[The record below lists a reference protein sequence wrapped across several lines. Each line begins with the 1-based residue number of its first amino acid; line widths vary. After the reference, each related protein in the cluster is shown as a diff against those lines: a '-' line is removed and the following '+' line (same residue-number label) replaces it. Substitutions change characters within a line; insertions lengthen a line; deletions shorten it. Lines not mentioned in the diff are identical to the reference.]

1 MPPEDTTSAT
11 YVKRRLAS
19 HLTTVLRMTQPLR
32 DRAREV
38 LAMMVR
44 ILLLLTLLAAAPA
57 GPVTYDRLLHADR
70 EPHNW
75 LSYSGNYAGHR
86 YSPLSQI
93 NRTNVKYLQLK
104 WSYHP
109 LYAKNGNAQNKMEN
123 TPLVVDGIMY
133 TGTALEAVAL
143 DAVTGRQYW
152 KLPRPL
158 DPKAYY
164 NAYEVNKGMAHR
176 RRTLFWATVD
186 CHLLAIDA
194 KTGRVIW
201 DKVLADYRKGY
212 QYNIAPLVVRNMVI
226 LGPATNEAGANCW
239 VAAYD
244 IKTGKEL
251 WRFDTAPT
259 SADAPAAKTWMGDS
273 WKHGGSPI
281 WNAGSYDPETNLTF
295 WGTGNPNPGWNG
307 DTRTPADN
315 LYSDCVIALD
325 ADTGKLKWHYPVHA
339 GRRIRLGRHAGAGA
353 RRHGVAGP
361 AAQVDAVGQPQ
372 RLLLRAGP
380 RHRPVPDGQGVR
392 QADVEPRL
400 RREGR
405 PIKNPEF
412 WPKPM
417 GGIVVS
423 PGTQGGTN
431 WYPPSYSPH
440 TGLFYVPTWENSG
453 GRSAKYRRRRMEG
466 GPALHR
472 SRPRRPMPRR
482 HRTRLRPA
490 AGRHVPQRNSARRK
504 KATARSA
511 RSIRRPARRSGT
523 SRWSTSP
530 SPACSPPPAISCS
543 AAEWKATS
551 SRSTPGPVNC
561 SGTSISAAPAPA
573 VPSAMPSTASS
584 TSSARARARC
594 SCSRCRSDRL
604 VPRRRPRSP
613 WGASIFFSPATGRS
627 RTVWP
632 IRLARDAAERRPLGD
647 FPRSD

>member
-1 MPPEDTTSAT
+1 MA
-11 YVKRRLAS
+11 A
-19 HLTTVLRMTQPLR
+19 
-32 DRAREV
+32 
-38 LAMMVR
+38 R
-44 ILLLLTLLAAAPA
+44 ILILFTLLAAVAAP
-57 GPVTYDRLLHADR
+57 GPVTFDRLLHADR

-93 NRTNVKYLQLK
+93 DRTNVKYLQLK

-143 DAVTGRQYW
+143 DAVTGRQFW
-152 KLPRPL
+152 KLARPL

-164 NAYEVNKGMAHR
+164 NAYEVNKGMALAGD
-176 RRTLFWATVD
+176 TLFWATVD

-201 DKVLADYRKGY
+201 DKLLADFKKGY
-212 QYNIAPLVVRNMVI
+212 QYNVAPLIVRNMVI

-244 IKTGKEL
+244 IATGKEL

-259 SADAPAAKTWMGDS
+259 SADAPAAKTWVGDS

-315 LYSDCVIALD
+315 LYSNCVIALD
-325 ADTGKLKWHYPVHA
+325 ADTGALKWHYQFTPGDEYDWDATQVPVLVDTQWQ
-339 GRRIRLGRHAGAGA
+339 GRPRKLMMWANRNGFFYVLDRVTGQFLMAKAFVTQTWNLGFE
-353 RRHGVAGP
+353 
-361 AAQVDAVGQPQ
+361 DN
-372 RLLLRAGP
+372 
-380 RHRPVPDGQGVR
+380 
-392 QADVEPRL
+392 
-400 RREGR
+400 GR

-431 WYPPSYSPH
+431 WYPPSYSPR

-453 GRSAKYRRRRMEG
+453 GRSAKYTRANGRRASATPVRARQ
-466 GPALHR
+466 
-472 SRPRRPMPRR
+472 PMPRR
-482 HRTRLRPA
+482 YPQPRRRPVA
-490 AGRHVPQRNSARRK
+490 VRHARQRNSARRK

-530 SPACSPPPAISCS
+530 SPACSLPPAISVFGGGMEGNFV
-543 AAEWKATS
+543 ALDARTGELLWH
-551 SRSTPGPVNC
+551 VNL
-561 SGTSISAAPAPA
+561 GG
-573 VPSAMPSTASS
+573 PSASGPISYAV
-584 TSSARARARC
+584 
-594 SCSRCRSDRL
+594 DGKQYI
-604 VPRRRPRSP
+604 V
-613 WGASIFFSPATGRS
+613 GTGQGS
-627 RTVWP
+627 MFVFALP
-632 IRLARDAAERRPLGD
+632 E
-647 FPRSD
+647 